1 MSAVIQPSR
10 GLSGHRLCAHLTVK
24 PYAGV
29 GCVSSTAAKYS
40 SGATLRRYVG
50 SPGASLTC
58 SAPVGDILARGS
70 GRRGRRFKS
79 CHPDCIPAGHP
90 CRPSPELVRASRL
103 PVQQQNTASTA
114 TKTRIDLRIEGT
126 PTSLRCASRV
136 AIGTSV
142 RIDLQ
147 RHRHVCVTQVPHDH
161 PRVDFQIHQQRC
173 AGPPRIVNR
182 HVAEIGLVASSSK
195 APVEGPWIVLGVS
208 RTVQGS
214 RKAIDPLPT

>member
-1 MSAVIQPSR
+1 MVSAVIQPSR

-58 SAPVGDILARGS
+58 SAPVGDILCSWFGTKRPQVQILSPRPVFPQVRGPHENWW
-70 GRRGRRFKS
+70 G
-79 CHPDCIPAGHP
+79 
-90 CRPSPELVRASRL
+90 LVCCQYSSKIR
-103 PVQQQNTASTA
+103 PVQQRRRGLTCAS
-114 TKTRIDLRIEGT
+114 EGA
-126 PTSLRCASRV
+126 PPSLRRASRV

-161 PRVDFQIHQQRC
+161 PRVDFLVHQQRC
-173 AGPPRIVNR
+173 AGPPRV
-182 HVAEIGLVASSSK
+182 VCQ
-195 APVEGPWIVLGVS
+195 GP
-208 RTVQGS
+208 
-214 RKAIDPLPT
+214 

>member
-1 MSAVIQPSR
+1 MIQPSR

-90 CRPSPELVRASRL
+90 CRSGAVSRPEC
-103 PVQQQNTASTA
+103 
-114 TKTRIDLRIEGT
+114 
-126 PTSLRCASRV
+126 SLRCQFGTQCYICCDANLLHHATPLSGWAPGGTRADMGV
-136 AIGTSV
+136 AACRLRGTSPSPLG
-142 RIDLQ
+142 R
-147 RHRHVCVTQVPHDH
+147 
-161 PRVDFQIHQQRC
+161 
-173 AGPPRIVNR
+173 PPR
-182 HVAEIGLVASSSK
+182 
-195 APVEGPWIVLGVS
+195 PVRPFGA
-208 RTVQGS
+208 RT
-214 RKAIDPLPT
+214 RMTDPLRAQSGSPA